1 MVRRDV
7 VAKKV
12 ARSSAWLDEVDRLL
26 ARPVELFKADLRDR
40 DLTAFYLLLAIQEVL
55 DLAAHWVADA
65 GWSPPDDAPS
75 TFDVLADHGVID
87 RALADALHRAASL
100 RNRIAHGY
108 ATVDHARLHTEAA
121 DGLAALRRF
130 LVRAADAA
138 GI

>member
-7 VAKKV
+7 VARKV
-12 ARSSAWLDEVDRLL
+12 ARASAWLDEVDRLL
-26 ARPVELFKADLRDR
+26 AHPAERFRTEVRDR

-75 TFDVLADHGVID
+75 TFDVLADHGIID

-108 ATVDHARLHTEAA
+108 ATVDHARLHAEAA
-121 DGLAALRRF
+121 DGLPALRRF
-130 LVRAADAA
+130 LLRAADSA